1 MILDNVDVLY
11 LEDGNVCMYAN
22 SEKQNNNY
30 VFSLKNLS
38 SCNFKVKAELTGQ
51 DSMGINLLY
60 RSRLLRSALAKFRCG
75 VAPIQLEIGRF
86 IGKAE
91 NERLCPLCSTVCPSY
106 NDIRLPLYEK
116 ASNINVNF
124 HDFSPFE
131 KYCFL
136 VSESALQSLCAK
148 ICNQILVKRTSL
160 IYV

>member
-1 MILDNVDVLY
+1 M
-11 LEDGNVCMYAN
+11 
-22 SEKQNNNY
+22 SEPY
-30 VFSLKNLS
+30 VRL
-38 SCNFKVKAELTGQ
+38 V
-51 DSMGINLLY
+51 
-60 RSRLLRSALAKFRCG
+60 RSRLQRSALAKFRCG

-86 IGKAE
+86 IGQAE
-91 NERLCPLCSTVCPSY
+91 NERLCPLCSQEGETECHVLTVCPSY
-106 NDIRLPLYEK
+106 NDIRLPLFEK

-131 KYCFL
+131 KYCFF